1 MAKAKKETQKS
12 EVSLTKKVWN
22 MANVLSSAGVGFT
35 DYITQLTY
43 ILFLKM
49 DNEREELIGLPSTL
63 PEGCRW
69 TDLTKDKNGVEII
82 GEDLINKYEKILKK
96 NATLI
101 YKTDNEE
108 FFDDSLTYFE
118 KSNFKIK

>member
-1 MAKAKKETQKS
+1 MAKAKKEKIQKS
-12 EVSLTKKVWN
+12 EDSLTKKVWK

-49 DNEREELIGLPSTL
+49 DNEREELIGLPSSI

-69 TDLTKDKNGVEII
+69 SDLTTDKNGKKLI
-82 GEDLINKYEKILKK
+82 GDDLIKKYEKILD
-96 NATLI
+96 TLKDKEGLI
-101 YKTDNEE
+101 GAIFTKA
-108 FFDDSLTYFE
+108 
-118 KSNFKIK
+118 SNK